1 MRIVAIVGPVEVRT
15 YLHYR
20 PLAPLP
26 KRARSRGAHGAEA
39 TPDVTRHLILTQF
52 GDQDE
57 LAPAARRRLGSAV
70 LALGAV
76 FSVAVAVAVVIG
88 VAVFA
93 AK

>member
-52 GDQDE
+52 ADQDE
-57 LAPAARRRLGSAV
+57 LSPAARRRLGTAV

-76 FSVAVAVAVVIG
+76 FSVAVVIG

>member
-26 KRARSRGAHGAEA
+26 KRARSRGAHRAEA

-52 GDQDE
+52 ADQDD
-57 LAPAARRRLGSAV
+57 LSTAARRRLGTAV

-76 FSVAVAVAVVIG
+76 FSVAVVIG

-93 AK
+93 AR

>member
-26 KRARSRGAHGAEA
+26 KRARSRGAHRAEA

-57 LAPAARRRLGSAV
+57 LAPAARRRLGTAV

-76 FSVAVAVAVVIG
+76 FSVADVIG